1 MAKFSKPLVICS
13 FIGASFGGAILVKEF
28 LGGDPYNSIK
38 NASDKIIIVTGATS
52 GIGRATTLALAK
64 LNAKVIMACRDN
76 SKCEQVRES
85 IVMETKNK
93 YIYCRKCDL
102 ASKQS
107 IRDFVEKF
115 KNEHKRLDVLI
126 NNAGVMNCPKEVTED
141 GIEMQ
146 LGVNHMGHFLLTNL
160 LLDKLKESA
169 PSRIVVLSDIAYRK
183 GEIHKEDL
191 NLDKSYIPEVA
202 YRQSK
207 LANMMFVKE
216 LDKRLKGTNVTV
228 NAVNPGV
235 VDTDLVRHMSYYKS
249 VLSLLFVKPIMWPFI
264 KSPRQGA
271 LPVLYVALDPGLEN
285 VSGKCF
291 KYKEEEEIS
300 EIALDNKVSYWLWLT
315 SEKWTEL
322 NR

>member
-1 MAKFSKPLVICS
+1 M
-13 FIGASFGGAILVKEF
+13 
-28 LGGDPYNSIK
+28 
-38 NASDKIIIVTGATS
+38 
-52 GIGRATTLALAK
+52 
-64 LNAKVIMACRDN
+64 
-76 SKCEQVRES
+76 
-85 IVMETKNK
+85 
-93 YIYCRKCDL
+93 
-102 ASKQS
+102 
-107 IRDFVEKF
+107 
-115 KNEHKRLDVLI
+115 
-126 NNAGVMNCPKEVTED
+126 
-141 GIEMQ
+141 
-146 LGVNHMGHFLLTNL
+146 
-160 LLDKLKESA
+160 ESA
-169 PSRIVVLSDIAYRK
+169 PSRFVVLSDIAYAK

-216 LDKRLKGTNVTV
+216 LDKRLKGTYVTV

-235 VDTDLVRHMSYYKS
+235 VDTDLVRHMSYCKS

-285 VSGKCF
+285 VSGKRF

-300 EIALDNKVSYWLWLT
+300 EVALDDKVSYWLWLT